1 MAIDLKKNK
10 DSLTKAINAVVDV
23 KSDTDWVVFGYEGQ
37 TCTLKVVETGDGGLE
52 EMIDDLN
59 SGKIMYGYCRVKDP
73 NTDLF
78 KYVLINWQ
86 GEGAPDQFRLKYST
100 HLNDIKSL
108 CRSIH
113 VTINARTEDD
123 VDIDLITTK
132 VAKSSGSNYSFHK
145 EKARPVEE
153 PTPVG
158 TNYKRTVATRDINNK
173 SRDKFWAGTEKDEA
187 ARIEEEKKRKNEEA
201 SRMDAE
207 RKERELREA
216 KAREQAVQDKMQR
229 VREQKRAEELANS
242 TNKEEEKRRWER
254 EQKEIEMNDEQ
265 RRQSQNMARKERTS
279 EAAHLVGGKTSGT
292 RSMFEE
298 KSRQVQGA
306 GSTGPPPPRKLKSTF
321 LENQSSQEEPVR
333 KQPIELPRNDPPAAP
348 TREPEPEPSY
358 EPEPEQQSY
367 EPEEQSYEPE
377 PEQQS
382 YEPEPVS
389 NPVPTSLPKTRN
401 LLAEGLPKRQD
412 SDDEAAEEQDWRD
425 EPEEPVSAASPP
437 PAPSQTTYVVEEDDI
452 QTPTDNGGVSTGLT
466 ATALYDYQ
474 ATDDT
479 EITFDPGDMILN
491 IEQID
496 EGWWLGTAPDG
507 NHGMFPANYVELN
520 E

>member
-23 KSDTDWVVFGYEGQ
+23 KSDTDWVIFGYEGQ
-37 TCTLKVVETGDGGLE
+37 TCTLKVVETGGGGLD

-59 SGKIMYGYCRVKDP
+59 SSKIMYGYCRVKDP

-123 VDIDLITTK
+123 VDIDIITTK

-201 SRMDAE
+201 SKMDAE
-207 RKERELREA
+207 RKDRE
-216 KAREQAVQDKMQR
+216 
-229 VREQKRAEELANS
+229 
-242 TNKEEEKRRWER
+242 ER

-306 GSTGPPPPRKLKSTF
+306 GNTGPPPPRKLKSTF
-321 LENQSSQEEPVR
+321 LENQSSQEEPAR
-333 KQPIELPRNDPPAAP
+333 KQPIQLPRSNPPAAP
-348 TREPEPEPSY
+348 TREPEPEQSY

-377 PEQQS
+377 PEPEQQSYEPERS

-389 NPVPTSLPKTRN
+389 NPVPTGLPKTRN

-412 SDDEAAEEQDWRD
+412 SDDEETEEQEWED
-425 EPEEPVSAASPP
+425 EPQETVSAASPP
-437 PAPSQTTYVVEEDDI
+437 ASSQPTYVVEEDDI

-474 ATDDT
+474 ATDET

-496 EGWWLGTAPDG
+496 EGWWLGTGPDG